1 MLKRVYDIATL
12 FKEYV
17 IFAILLVVSVTLLA
31 LNDTRQIRT
40 IRSLTVVSLGFL
52 QDTFGSIPDYFNLKS
67 ENRILREIN
76 ITLSDDVN
84 RLREA
89 RLENI
94 RLRRLLGLRHREKY
108 RYVSARIVGKTLQ
121 LLRNA
126 ITINVGSDDG
136 VHSNMPVVTDRG
148 LVGRVTTTSSAYSI
162 GQILYNREI
171 RISAKVQRSR
181 VDGII
186 RWEGGE
192 YLSLTDVA
200 RTLDVKPGDVLIT
213 SDYSSLFPP
222 GIRIGTVASTRL
234 LPGSLFQHVDIAPSV
249 DFTQLEE
256 VFVLLHCPDTAR
268 VTLETS
274 GITEH

>member
-1 MLKRVYDIATL
+1 MLKRMYDIVTL

-17 IFAILLVVSVTLLA
+17 IVAVLLVVSVALLA

-52 QDTFGSIPDYFNLKS
+52 QDTFGFIPDYFNLKS
-67 ENRILREIN
+67 ENRILREMN
-76 ITLSDDVN
+76 ITLSDEVN

-94 RLRRLLGLRHREKY
+94 RLHQLLGLRRREEY
-108 RYVSARIVGKTLQ
+108 RTVSARIVGKTIQ
-121 LLRNA
+121 LLRNT
-126 ITINVGSDDG
+126 ITINAGSDDG
-136 VHSNMPVVTDRG
+136 VHSNMPIVTDRG
-148 LVGRVTTTSSAYSI
+148 LVGRVTTTSSGYSI
-162 GQILYNREI
+162 GQILYHREI
-171 RISAKVQRSR
+171 RVSAKVQRTR

-186 RWEGGE
+186 RWKGGE

-200 RTLDVKPGDVLIT
+200 KTLDVKSGDVLIT

-222 GIRIGTVASTRL
+222 GIRIGTVVRTRPL
-234 LPGSLFQHVDIAPSV
+234 AGSLFQQVDIAPSV

-256 VFVLLHCPDTAR
+256 VFVLLHHPDTAR
-268 VTLETS
+268 VALETS
-274 GITEH
+274 SITEH